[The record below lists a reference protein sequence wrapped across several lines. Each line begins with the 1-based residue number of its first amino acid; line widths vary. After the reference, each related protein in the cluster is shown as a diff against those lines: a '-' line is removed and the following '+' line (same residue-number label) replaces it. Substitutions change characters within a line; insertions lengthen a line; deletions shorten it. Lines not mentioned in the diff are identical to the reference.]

1 MTYLTTT
8 SRWRSLIRGA
18 FLSDGATRLSRYDGD
33 GATWRAVRVSSR
45 TRSWA
50 TATASDARRLRD
62 SIATGCCCGRGL
74 RDTLRPLRCGEKTLG
89 TGHSGS
95 GPPVGPAGHPSLM
108 IRLPSFS
115 LPRRSPLSLAH
126 KHSTKP
132 HPIPSLP
139 QHLHQHPSSNR
150 PHTHS
155 TWVVFLSPS
164 LLSSVLIHLLSHHAI
179 DVSSGRVGEGSTFPA
194 AAACSA
200 CSCCRRW
207 KRLRIA

>member
-1 MTYLTTT
+1 MST
-8 SRWRSLIRGA
+8 SIPCHFPSQT
-18 FLSDGATRLSRYDGD
+18 ATRLSRYDGD

-108 IRLPSFS
+108 ILLPSFS

-132 HPIPSLP
+132 HLSHPSLNIFINTP
-139 QHLHQHPSSNR
+139 LSNR

-155 TWVVFLSPS
+155 THTWVVFLSFSTLESSSTSSLITPS
-164 LLSSVLIHLLSHHAI
+164 M
-179 DVSSGRVGEGSTFPA
+179 
-194 AAACSA
+194 
-200 CSCCRRW
+200 
-207 KRLRIA
+207 